1 MNSNQPVVS
10 VEHLKAELCKR
21 SFYYFVQ
28 TFWEVIIAEVPIWNW
43 HIEYL
48 CNEAQDMVERIAS
61 RQIKMHD
68 VIINIPPGTSKSTIF
83 TIMLPAWAWAID
95 PTLRILTI
103 SYSDML
109 ATEHAVK
116 SRDIIRSEKYKNYFP
131 YIEVKKDKDNKTN
144 YENTTNGQRMA
155 AGLSG
160 TITGI
165 HAHLI
170 LIDDPLNPKQAASE
184 TECTTANMLIDSTL
198 STRKVDKQVTVTL
211 LIMQRLS
218 ANDPTAHL
226 LSKQKSIKHICLP
239 AEAMDDV
246 LPIDLKNKYV
256 DGLLDPYRL
265 SKPILQELRIDLGTA
280 GYAGQ
285 IAQRPAQK
293 GGSIWQKWF
302 KEVPDHLFPDK
313 NLLQHYGTDWD
324 LAYTKDDTNA
334 ASAYISAG
342 KLKQD
347 IYIDDLGWDWLEFP
361 ALINLMKNKPSPHYI
376 EAKASGKSA
385 KQTLVTHGIP
395 AMEVKVEG
403 GDKIARAN
411 MATPVAEAGMV
422 YIRQSL
428 ADTLY
433 HDARQG
439 ILLFPSSK
447 YKDLADVLAQCL
459 QRLVH
464 KSRKLIISDVGL
476 SSSLLDELSF

>member
-1 MNSNQPVVS
+1 MVN
-10 VEHLKAELCKR
+10 VEQLKAELCKR

-28 TFWEVIIAEVPIWNW
+28 SFWDIIIAETPIWNW
-43 HIEYL
+43 HIAYL
-48 CNEAQDMVERIAS
+48 CSKAQALVERVAKREAKDKDI
-61 RQIKMHD
+61 
-68 VIINIPPGTSKSTIF
+68 IINIPPGTSKSTIF
-83 TIMLPAWAWAID
+83 TIMLPAWAWAVD

-103 SYSDML
+103 SYSDTL
-109 ATEHAVK
+109 ATEHALK
-116 SRDIIRSEKYKNYFP
+116 SRDIIRSDRYRNYFP

-144 YENTTNGQRMA
+144 YENTNNGQRMA

-170 LIDDPLNPKQAASE
+170 LIDDPINPKQAASE
-184 TECTTANMLIDSTL
+184 AECNTANMLLDSTL

-226 LSKQKSIKHICLP
+226 LSKQKNINHICLP
-239 AEAMDDV
+239 AEAMDEVSPVELRDRY
-246 LPIDLKNKYV
+246 I

-265 SKPILQELRIDLGTA
+265 NKNILQELRIDLGSA

-285 IAQRPAQK
+285 VAQRPAQK

-302 KEVPDHLFPDK
+302 KEVPDHLFPPK
-313 NLLQHYGTDWD
+313 SSLMYYGTDWD
-324 LAYTKDDTNA
+324 LAYTKDDANA

-342 KLKQD
+342 KLKQA

-361 ALINLMKNKPSPHYI
+361 ALINLMKIKPSPHYI

-395 AMEVKVEG
+395 AIEVKVEG

-428 ADTLY
+428 ADKLY
-433 HDARQG
+433 HDPRQG
-439 ILLFPSSK
+439 ILLFPNSK
-447 YKDLADVLAQCL
+447 YKDVADVLAQCL
-459 QRLVH
+459 QRLAN

-476 SSSLLDELSF
+476 SSTLLDELSF